1 MGRVQNCRCSIKA
14 PIASPSLFITLWKHA
29 QSIML
34 SNWEKGGSA
43 QTAEQRQ
50 RKQLC
55 QCKQQT
61 DYL

>member
-1 MGRVQNCRCSIKA
+1 MGCVLIWYCSIREQIAA
-14 PIASPSLFITLWKHA
+14 PSHFIALLKYTW
-29 QSIML
+29 SIML

-55 QCKQQT
+55 QCKQQS